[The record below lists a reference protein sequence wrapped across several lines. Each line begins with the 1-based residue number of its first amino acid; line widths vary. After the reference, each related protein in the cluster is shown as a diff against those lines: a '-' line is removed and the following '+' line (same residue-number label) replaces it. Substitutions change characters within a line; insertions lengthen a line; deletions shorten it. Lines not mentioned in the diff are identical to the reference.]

1 MEIGISTA
9 SFFGRELT
17 EDTFDI
23 IKELGFDTCEVF
35 LTTFCEYKE
44 DFARLLDKR
53 KNGVNIYSVHT
64 LNQQFE
70 PELYNIMP
78 RTRLDCEYF
87 FKQAAVAAGILGAKY
102 YTFHGP
108 ARLRGRNY
116 NFDYQRLGNRTE
128 ELCHILKE
136 ESGCCELSYE
146 NVSWAFFYNPEYF
159 ARLREISPSVKACLD
174 IKQAMQSGLHALD
187 FLPCMQGRL
196 ANVHLCD
203 YDTDGQLSVPGK
215 GEFDFTELF
224 VRLAD
229 IGYDGPL
236 MMELYSKNYN
246 TYEDIKEGREY
257 LQECLERARARSK
270 A

>member
-9 SFFGRELT
+9 SFFGRQLT

-23 IKELGFDTCEVF
+23 IKELGFATCEVF
-35 LTTFCEYKE
+35 LTTFSEYRE
-44 DFARLLDKR
+44 SFAKLVNER
-53 KNGVNIYSVHT
+53 KNGLNIYSIHT

-70 PELYNIMP
+70 PELYNMMP
-78 RTRLDCEYF
+78 RTREDCESI
-87 FKQAAVAAGILGAKY
+87 FKQAARAAGILGAKY

-116 NFDYQRLGNRTE
+116 VFDYQRLGTRTE
-128 ELCHILKE
+128 ELCALLKS

-146 NVSWAFFYNPEYF
+146 NVSWAFFYQPEFF
-159 ARLREISPSVKACLD
+159 AKLREISPSIKACLD

-187 FLPCMQGRL
+187 FLECMKGRL
-196 ANVHLCD
+196 VNVHLCD
-203 YDTDGQLSVPGK
+203 YDELGQLSVPGK
-215 GEFDFTELF
+215 GIFDFTELF

-246 TYEDIKEGREY
+246 NYEDIREGREY
-257 LQECLERARARSK
+257 LLECLEKARQK
-270 A
+270 LLL

>member
-23 IKELGFDTCEVF
+23 VKDLGFRTCEVF
-35 LTTFCEYKE
+35 LTTFSEYRE
-44 DFARLLDKR
+44 DFAKLINER
-53 KNGVNIYSVHT
+53 KNGLEIYSVHT

-70 PELYNIMP
+70 PELYNMMP
-78 RTRLDCEYF
+78 RTREDCEYF
-87 FKQAAVAAGILGAKY
+87 FKQAARAAGILGARS

-108 ARLRGRNY
+108 ARLRGRCY
-116 NFDYQRLGNRTE
+116 AFDYQRLGTRTE
-128 ELCHILKE
+128 ELCKILAAE
-136 ESGCCELSYE
+136 GNGCELAYE
-146 NVSWAFFYNPEYF
+146 NVGWAFFFNPEYF

-174 IKQAMQSGLHALD
+174 IKQAMQAGLHAFD
-187 FLPCMQGRL
+187 FLDCVKDRL
-196 ANVHLCD
+196 INVHLCD
-203 YDTDGQLSVPGK
+203 YDETGQLSVPGK
-215 GEFDFTELF
+215 GNFDFVELF

-246 TYEDIKEGREY
+246 NYNEIGEGREY
-257 LQECLERARARSK
+257 LMECLERAKARTII
-270 A
+270 